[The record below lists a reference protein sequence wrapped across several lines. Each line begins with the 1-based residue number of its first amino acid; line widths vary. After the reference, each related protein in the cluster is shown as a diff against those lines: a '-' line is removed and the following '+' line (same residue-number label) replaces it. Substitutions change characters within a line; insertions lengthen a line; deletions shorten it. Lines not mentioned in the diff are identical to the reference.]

1 MIYYFLVVI
10 VTPAAF
16 AIDLPTGDD
25 VLSIYIAVNT
35 FLKCAYAGTVV
46 GDLYR
51 SVGMEGV

>member
-25 VLSIYIAVNT
+25 VFSIYIAVNT